1 MRFATAAIVILV
13 AAVVSCTDP
22 PAATRTC
29 APRFVTQ
36 AQDVPGV
43 RMDLPPEPRPW
54 DTSATALEE
63 AIAQQDGHATV
74 AFKAPD
80 SARAL
85 ATGRRAAVPASA
97 IEQGLDLLAAHCV
110 AVLDYWGFIGAAH
123 VHMPPGAPTALRHN
137 DLVDYIEPRQWQSLQ
152 AVVAER

>member
-13 AAVVSCTDP
+13 AAACADP
-22 PAATRTC
+22 PAATPMC
-29 APRFVTQ
+29 PPRFLGQ

-43 RMDLPPEPRPW
+43 AMDLPPAPRPW

-85 ATGRRAAVPASA
+85 ATGRRAAVPAST

-123 VHMPPGAPTALRHN
+123 VRMPLGAPTALRHN

-152 AVVAER
+152 AVVAAR